1 VHLKKRFHI
10 RILGQELSVSSDSGD
25 EHVANVVK
33 YVNDKVEEIGRSSN
47 NYNILSVAILT
58 ALNIADEY
66 IKVKGIEEDIC
77 SQLESRSEKLINLIN
92 EIG

>member
-1 VHLKKRFHI
+1 LKKCFHI
-10 RILGQELSVSSDSGD
+10 RVLGQECSVLSDSGD

-33 YVNDKVEEIGRSSN
+33 YVNETVEDIEKSFSSIN
-47 NYNILSVAILT
+47 HLNIAILT

-66 IKVKGIEEDIC
+66 IKLKNVEKNMS

-92 EIG
+92 ELR

>member
-1 VHLKKRFHI
+1 LKKCFHI
-10 RILGQELSVSSDSGD
+10 RVLGQECSVLSDSGD

-33 YVNDKVEEIGRSSN
+33 YVNETVEDIEKSFSSIN
-47 NYNILSVAILT
+47 HLNIAILT

-66 IKVKGIEEDIC
+66 IKFKNVENNIC

-92 EIG
+92 ELE